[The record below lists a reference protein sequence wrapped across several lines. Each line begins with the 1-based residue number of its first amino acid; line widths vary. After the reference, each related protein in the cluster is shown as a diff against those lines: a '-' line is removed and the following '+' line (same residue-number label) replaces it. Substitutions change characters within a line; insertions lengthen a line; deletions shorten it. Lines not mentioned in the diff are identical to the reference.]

1 MKVDKLHSFTV
12 TMTDDKDNKTVRNF
26 FIRKPNRR
34 LSEDA
39 DLFHGKM
46 INEALTKHKLIAR
59 ALLAKM
65 YTEHDGVYTDKEKE
79 DYRGLLAKMRD
90 LETEYQSILLKDSD
104 IRSEKENNRLTEIA
118 EELFTIRTKIRDFE
132 LQEDSLYEYT
142 AESYAKKKFIFW
154 WVVNTA
160 YEEIDENNHEIVLKG
175 NSYDDKL
182 DYYEKLNDENGQFW
196 REVFGKF
203 TYYIAIWLSANVNGN
218 LKTFKEVLEILENT
232 PDKEDEKLEIVV
244 EEKNI
249 EIPKETKV
257 KKSTSKKSPATSEA

>member
-1 MKVDKLHSFTV
+1 MKYDKLHSFSV
-12 TMTDDKDNKTVRNF
+12 TMGDDAENKKLRKF
-26 FIRKPNRR
+26 YIRKPNRR

-59 ALLAKM
+59 ALLAKI
-65 YTEHDGVYTDKEKE
+65 YTEHDGVYTDKEKFE
-79 DYRGLLAKMRD
+79 YKDLLTKMRE
-90 LETEYQSILLKDSD
+90 LETEYRSILIKDSE
-104 IRSEKENNRLTEIA
+104 IRSEKENNRLHEIA
-118 EELFTIRTKIRDFE
+118 EELFNIRTRIRDFE
-132 LQEDSLYEYT
+132 IQEDSLYEYT

-160 YEEIDENNHEIVLKG
+160 YEEIDDNNHEIVLKG

-182 DYYEKLNDENGQFW
+182 DYYERLIDENGEFW

-218 LKTFKEVLEILENT
+218 VKTFQEVLDILDGSNVK
-232 PDKEDEKLEIVV
+232 DDVV
-244 EEKNI
+244 EAQSEVITN
-249 EIPKETKV
+249 EGETKV
-257 KKSTSKKSPATSEA
+257 KKPKKSASKTISHVDAP